1 MPGSA
6 VVRVGPGTVQTLAY
20 ADYDAKVRQARV
32 RMPSIVRFALI
43 ALLSL
48 LAELPAG
55 AATLKEAIEQ
65 VERETRGKV
74 LSADTIR
81 TRGSVVYRIKVL
93 MPDGRVRIFQI
104 PA

>member
-1 MPGSA
+1 MLP
-6 VVRVGPGTVQTLAY
+6 
-20 ADYDAKVRQARV
+20 
-32 RMPSIVRFALI
+32 IVRFALI
-43 ALLSL
+43 ALLLL
-48 LAELPAG
+48 LAALPAG

-81 TRGSVVYRIKVL
+81 TRGTVVYRIKVL

>member
-1 MPGSA
+1 MM
-6 VVRVGPGTVQTLAY
+6 QWI
-20 ADYDAKVRQARV
+20 RQAQV
-32 RMPSIVRFALI
+32 RMLSIVRFALI

-48 LAELPAG
+48 LAMLPVA

-81 TRGSVVYRIKVL
+81 TRGTVVYRIKVL

>member
-1 MPGSA
+1 
-6 VVRVGPGTVQTLAY
+6 
-20 ADYDAKVRQARV
+20 
-32 RMPSIVRFALI
+32 MPSIVRFALI
-43 ALLSL
+43 VMLSL
-48 LAELPAG
+48 LAMLPVA

-81 TRGSVVYRIKVL
+81 TRGTVVYRIKVL

>member
-1 MPGSA
+1 M
-6 VVRVGPGTVQTLAY
+6 VRRPA
-20 ADYDAKVRQARV
+20 ADYDPPADPRV
-32 RMPSIVRFALI
+32 RVLMTVIARSCLV
-43 ALLSL
+43 ALL
-48 LAELPAG
+48 LAFQVG
-55 AATLKEAIEQ
+55 AASAETLMEAIDR
-65 VERETRGKV
+65 VERETGGKV

>member
-1 MPGSA
+1 
-6 VVRVGPGTVQTLAY
+6 
-20 ADYDAKVRQARV
+20 
-32 RMPSIVRFALI
+32 MPSIVRFALI

-48 LAELPAG
+48 LAMLPAA